1 MKYGTLVRLSK
12 PEEAAAKFQ
21 TLRQNGMDSC
31 QLVYK
36 PEKYI
41 LKDADM
47 IRNAAEEYGIEISA
61 QFCGYRDSYTVWD
74 AKCDFVNAGINSPL
88 FAESRIAYV
97 LSAIPFL
104 ERLGV
109 TDMILHAGYM
119 PNNPFESGYTT
130 MLSVV
135 SMIAGRL
142 KAKGMNLL
150 FETGTESP
158 IVLLRLIEEVGTGN
172 LFVNLDT
179 GNLIMYGFGNPVD
192 ALTTF
197 GKYVRNTHFKDGLP
211 PTIPGKL
218 GPEVKIGTGNVDF
231 PKVIALLK
239 ELGYDRFITIEREIS
254 GPQQSA
260 DIIRARDLVRSLV
273 KE

>member
-1 MKYGTLVRLSK
+1 MKYGTLIRLNT
-12 PEEAAAKFQ
+12 PEEAAEKFQ
-21 TLRQNGMDSC
+21 TLRLYGMDSC

-36 PEKYI
+36 PEKYT
-41 LKDADM
+41 LEAADM
-47 IRNAAEEYGIEISA
+47 IRRAVEEYDIEISA
-61 QFCGYRDSYTVWD
+61 QFCGYRDSYTIWD
-74 AKCDFVNAGINSPL
+74 AKCDFVNAGINSPV
-88 FAESRIAYV
+88 FGESRIAYV
-97 LSAIPFL
+97 LSAIPFM

-119 PNNPFESGYTT
+119 PNNPFEAGYTI

-135 SMIAGRL
+135 SMLAKKL
-142 KAKGMNLL
+142 QAKGMNLL

-172 LFVNLDT
+172 LYVNLDT

-211 PTIPGKL
+211 PTVPGKL

-231 PKVIALLK
+231 PKVVSLLK
-239 ELGYDRFITIEREIS
+239 ELQYDRFITIEREIS
-254 GPQQSA
+254 GEQQA
-260 DIIRARDLVRSLV
+260 KDITEALTWIRSLWNG
-273 KE
+273 